1 VPEKLTAESIFQYLL
16 RLSDGNRIRVGGMG
30 LMLKAAKNGNFLR
43 NMAYNFYL
51 TQFNRKP
58 YLCANLVK
66 QITLR
71 ILCN

>member
-1 VPEKLTAESIFQYLL
+1 MPEKLTAESIYKYL
-16 RLSDGNRIRVGGMG
+16 SAVKWKGQGKG
-30 LMLKAAKNGNFLR
+30 LMLKATKYGNFLL